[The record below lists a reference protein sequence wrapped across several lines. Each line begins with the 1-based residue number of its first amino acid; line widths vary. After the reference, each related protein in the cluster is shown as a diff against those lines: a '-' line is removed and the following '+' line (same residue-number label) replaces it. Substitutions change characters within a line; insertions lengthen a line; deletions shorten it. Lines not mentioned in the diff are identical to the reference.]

1 MLCNTLCTQNH
12 CPQTYVQKISLM
24 SSAPCSVFVH
34 LMELELLLQ
43 QVKDFIRAHG
53 TAPWKTNKPKN
64 YFTHFCPLQ
73 SHNKIHPYCL
83 AFTYRALWVS
93 LSLVCTTERVNVRLQ
108 RTGLSKKIYI
118 TFLWR
123 LSAGKETAE
132 GYGLAERTRDPWS
145 IQSVRHH
152 NASARYSSPC
162 YRPRAQTTI
171 WRGFSSLPK
180 HCKVN
185 TSGVGS
191 WI

>member
-1 MLCNTLCTQNH
+1 MHTKSLFTNVCPENFPVLSSVLCFYTSDGTGAAFAAGEGL
-12 CPQTYVQKISLM
+12 YKITWNCSL
-24 SSAPCSVFVH
+24 
-34 LMELELLLQ
+34 E
-43 QVKDFIRAHG
+43 
-53 TAPWKTNKPKN
+53 NKLTKKN

-93 LSLVCTTERVNVRLQ
+93 LSLVCTTERVDVRLQ

-123 LSAGKETAE
+123 LSSGKETAE

-152 NASARYSSPC
+152 NASARYFSPC